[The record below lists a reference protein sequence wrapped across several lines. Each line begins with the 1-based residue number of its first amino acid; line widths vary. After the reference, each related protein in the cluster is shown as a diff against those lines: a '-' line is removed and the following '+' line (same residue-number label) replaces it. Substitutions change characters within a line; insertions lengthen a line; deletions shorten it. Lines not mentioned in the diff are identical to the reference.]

1 MVSSILHEWR
11 PLDPGEVDMGITER
25 DNLVTI
31 VGQNP
36 QSQMAWV
43 QFPDSQLDW
52 VLNSLLRVYAAREGF
67 DPDNYITAF
76 RKFDRS
82 YEEKHHD

>member
-1 MVSSILHEWR
+1 MFSSITHECR
-11 PLDPGEVDMGITER
+11 SLDPGESDMGIMER
-25 DNLVTI
+25 DKLITV

-36 QSQMAWV
+36 QSQMAWI

-67 DPDNYITAF
+67 DPDNYITAII
-76 RKFDRS
+76 KFNQS
-82 YEEKHHD
+82 YKE